1 MQRTLKPEIRIFQ
14 IAQSWNNTQEKEIY
28 YYMYPNGYC
37 LFGDMFRSCKLERLS
52 LNIPFLI
59 IQRWKALTSE
69 NDLFPTDSLK
79 NEDFK

>member
-1 MQRTLKPEIRIFQ
+1 MQRTPRPEK
-14 IAQSWNNTQEKEIY
+14 KEYFKFMLEQLSRKGKY

-37 LFGDMFRSCKLERLS
+37 LICDMFRSCKLERLS